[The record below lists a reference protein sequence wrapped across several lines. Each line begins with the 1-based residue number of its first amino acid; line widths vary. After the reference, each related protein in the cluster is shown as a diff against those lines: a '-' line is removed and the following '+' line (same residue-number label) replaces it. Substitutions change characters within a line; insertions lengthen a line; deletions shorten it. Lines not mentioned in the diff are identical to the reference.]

1 MSNVVVVDA
10 SLAIK
15 WVIDEPDSG
24 NALDL
29 LNEWTKAGKEVT
41 APALFTY
48 EVTNIIYRHIGRKL
62 LTYEEAMQALK
73 NIFSIGIS
81 LDFSHFENV
90 STQALVLAHRFHTPA
105 TYDAHYLALAA
116 HRDCECWTADTRLW
130 NTVKGK
136 LSWVRWIGDY
146 EQSS

>member
-1 MSNVVVVDA
+1 MSDVVIVDA

-15 WVIDEPDSG
+15 WVLRESDSDTAR
-24 NALDL
+24 ALL
-29 LNEWTKAGKEVT
+29 KEWAKAGKEIT

-48 EVTNIIYRHIGRKL
+48 EITNIIYRRIERRL
-62 LTYEEAMQALK
+62 LTYEEAMQALA
-73 NIFSIGIS
+73 NMFSIGIL
-81 LDFSHFENV
+81 LDFSHFESV
-90 STQALVLAHRFHTPA
+90 STQAMVLAHRFHTPA

-116 HRDCECWTADTRLW
+116 HRNCECWTADTRLW

-146 EQSS
+146 QQSS